1 MGSQR
6 QPEPGENIKGGTTP
20 QLLGGVGAFVAPKK
34 RGRGA
39 SQRTKKSCT
48 NTSKK
53 QLAQT
58 ARARRKPAHQKKT
71 VQTRPKNSWHKTT
84 KTARAR
90 RKPAHQKKAVQSRP
104 KNGSGTSQAAKL
116 CPSKLHDVRRQLL
129 PGILGVRLA
138 VVERKAPVVALPAL
152 QDSPRLAA
160 PGRVDLDPRKSHR
173 GPVLSAARYTRER
186 QGLAWPKQQ
195 PATEIK
201 GGFRT

>member
-90 RKPAHQKKAVQSRP
+90 RKPAHQKNAVNHAQ
-104 KNGSGTSQAAKL
+104 KMEAAQA
-116 CPSKLHDVRRQLL
+116 
-129 PGILGVRLA
+129 
-138 VVERKAPVVALPAL
+138 
-152 QDSPRLAA
+152 
-160 PGRVDLDPRKSHR
+160 
-173 GPVLSAARYTRER
+173 
-186 QGLAWPKQQ
+186 KQQ
-195 PATEIK
+195 SYALASFMTYDASSCQESLGSVLLSSK
-201 GGFRT
+201 EKRRS